1 MIGRKYKIQ
10 YYIAVP
16 DLFSIINAS
25 LGFLSIIMI
34 SEGSMGLACQLM
46 LLAVIFDS
54 IDGWVARRIKREDDE
69 GFGRNVDSLSDI
81 ISFGLAPALFI
92 YSTTSFRYINI
103 LVSLLIMTCGILRL
117 SRFNIIANV
126 KKDAFIGLPI
136 PVMAVIVSSLYLSGL
151 FNEYLIFIIATL
163 ISLIM
168 ISSIEYPKITAK
180 NGTIIII
187 LLILTI
193 LTGAKLKIVAIALLA
208 LVIAYILIPFV
219 RKSLKRGTR

>member
-1 MIGRKYKIQ
+1 MTERKYNIQ
-10 YYIAVP
+10 YYMAVP

-34 SEGSMGLACQLM
+34 SKGVIGFACQLM

-81 ISFGLAPALFI
+81 ISFGLAPAFFI

-117 SRFNIIANV
+117 SRFNVIANV
-126 KKDAFIGLPI
+126 KKSTFIGLPI
-136 PVMAVIVSSLYLSGL
+136 PVMAVIVSSLYLSGI
-151 FNEYLIFIIATL
+151 FNEYLNLTIAAFT
-163 ISLIM
+163 SLIM
-168 ISSIEYPKITAK
+168 ISSVEYPKINTK
-180 NGTIIII
+180 KGTIIVI

-193 LTGAKLKIVAIALLA
+193 LIGSNFKIFATTLLILA
-208 LVIAYILIPFV
+208 MAYVLIPLI
-219 RKSLKRGTR
+219 RKF

>member
-1 MIGRKYKIQ
+1 MREYKIQ
-10 YYIAVP
+10 YYIGIP

-34 SEGSMGLACQLM
+34 LEGSMGVACQLM

-54 IDGWVARRIKREDDE
+54 IDGWVARRIKRGDDE

-117 SRFNIIANV
+117 SRFNVIANV

-136 PVMAVIVSSLYLSGL
+136 PVMAIVVSSLYLSGI
-151 FNEYLIFIIATL
+151 FNECIILIISTL
-163 ISLIM
+163 MSLIM
-168 ISSIEYPKITAK
+168 ISSLEYPKISTK
-180 NGTIIII
+180 NGAIVVI

-193 LTGAKLKIVAIALLA
+193 VTGSKLKIFATTLLV
-208 LVIAYILIPFV
+208 LIMAYILIPFIM
-219 RKSLKRGTR
+219 KRSERDIR

>member
-1 MIGRKYKIQ
+1 MREYKIQ
-10 YYIAVP
+10 YYIGIP

-25 LGFLSIIMI
+25 FGFLSIIMI
-34 SEGSMGLACQLM
+34 LEGSMGAACQLM

-54 IDGWVARRIKREDDE
+54 IDGWVARRIKRGDDE

-117 SRFNIIANV
+117 SRFNVIANV

-136 PVMAVIVSSLYLSGL
+136 PVMAIVVSSLYLSGI
-151 FNEYLIFIIATL
+151 FNECIILIISTL
-163 ISLIM
+163 MSLIM
-168 ISSIEYPKITAK
+168 ISSLEYPKISTK
-180 NGTIIII
+180 NGAIVVI

-193 LTGAKLKIVAIALLA
+193 VTGPKLKIFATTLLV
-208 LVIAYILIPFV
+208 LIMAYILIPFIM
-219 RKSLKRGTR
+219 KRSKRDIR